1 MNESLLRFDR
11 KQKYLVFDT
20 ETEVLNLID
29 SRPWQV
35 AWIVTQGDKVLEEHD
50 VYVKWRDLNVS
61 KDAARVTGFSKED
74 YERKAVKCS
83 DAMKLFASYLYNPEY
98 KIVGHNLLN
107 FDVYIVNVWRK
118 LLKLTSDYS
127 FVDRIIDTRSIA
139 TAIAKNI
146 PVDQDNFLA
155 WQYKMVNYVER
166 GLRTSQATLLKRYDI
181 PHDPKR
187 LHDALYDITMNYK
200 IFRKQ
205 LYEIEL

>member
-20 ETEVLNLID
+20 ETEGLNLID

-61 KDAARVTGFSKED
+61 KDAARVTGFSKEE

>member
-20 ETEVLNLID
+20 ETEGLNLID

-127 FVDRIIDTRSIA
+127 FVD
-139 TAIAKNI
+139 
-146 PVDQDNFLA
+146 QDNFLA

>member
-11 KQKYLVFDT
+11 NQKYLVFDT
-20 ETEVLNLID
+20 ETEGLNLVN

-50 VYVKWRDLNVS
+50 VYVGWDDLEVS
-61 KDAARVTGFSKED
+61 KDAARVTGFSKQD
-74 YERKAVKCS
+74 YERRAIDCS
-83 DAMKLFASYLYNPEY
+83 DAMKKFASYLYNPDY

-118 LLKLTSDYS
+118 LLNLTSDYS
-127 FVDRIIDTRSIA
+127 FIDRIIDTRSIA
-139 TAIAKNI
+139 TAISKNI
-146 PVDQDNFLA
+146 PVDKENLLA
-155 WQYKMVNYVER
+155 WQYKMVNYIER
-166 GLRTSQATLLKRYDI
+166 GLKTSQATLLKRYDI

-187 LHDALYDITMNYK
+187 LHDALYDIMMNYK

>member
-20 ETEVLNLID
+20 ETEGLNLID

-83 DAMKLFASYLYNPEY
+83 DAMKALRF
-98 KIVGHNLLN
+98 LL
-107 FDVYIVNVWRK
+107 I
-118 LLKLTSDYS
+118 
-127 FVDRIIDTRSIA
+127 
-139 TAIAKNI
+139 
-146 PVDQDNFLA
+146 
-155 WQYKMVNYVER
+155 
-166 GLRTSQATLLKRYDI
+166 
-181 PHDPKR
+181 
-187 LHDALYDITMNYK
+187 
-200 IFRKQ
+200 
-205 LYEIEL
+205 

>member
-11 KQKYLVFDT
+11 NQKYLVFDP
-20 ETEVLNLID
+20 ETEGLNLVN

-50 VYVKWRDLNVS
+50 VYVGWDDLEVS
-61 KDAARVTGFSKED
+61 KDAARVTGFSKQD
-74 YERKAVKCS
+74 YERRAIDCS
-83 DAMKLFASYLYNPEY
+83 DAMKKFASYLYNPDY
-98 KIVGHNLLN
+98 KIVGHNRLN

-118 LLKLTSDYS
+118 LLNLTSDYS
-127 FVDRIIDTRSIA
+127 FIDRIIDTRSIA

-146 PVDQDNFLA
+146 PVDKENFLA
-155 WQYKMVNYVER
+155 WQYKMVNYIER
-166 GLRTSQATLLKRYDI
+166 GLKTSQATLLKRYDI

-187 LHDALYDITMNYK
+187 LHDALYDIMMNYK

>member
-1 MNESLLRFDR
+1 MLD
-11 KQKYLVFDT
+11 
-20 ETEVLNLID
+20 
-29 SRPWQV
+29 P
-35 AWIVTQGDKVLEEHD
+35 
-50 VYVKWRDLNVS
+50 
-61 KDAARVTGFSKED
+61 
-74 YERKAVKCS
+74 
-83 DAMKLFASYLYNPEY
+83 Y

-118 LLKLTSDYS
+118 LLRLTSDYS

-146 PVDQDNFLA
+146 PVDQENFLA

>member
-11 KQKYLVFDT
+11 NQKYLVFDT
-20 ETEVLNLID
+20 ETEGLNLIN

-50 VYVKWRDLNVS
+50 VYVGWDDLEVS
-61 KDAARVTGFSKED
+61 KDAARVTGFSKQD
-74 YERKAVKCS
+74 YERRAIDCS
-83 DAMKLFASYLYNPEY
+83 DAMKKFASYLYNPDY

-118 LLKLTSDYS
+118 LLNLTSDYS
-127 FVDRIIDTRSIA
+127 FIDRIIDTRSIA

-146 PVDQDNFLA
+146 PVDKENFLA
-155 WQYKMVNYVER
+155 WQYKMVNYIER
-166 GLRTSQATLLKRYDI
+166 GLKTSQATLLKRYDI

-187 LHDALYDITMNYK
+187 LHDALYDIMMNYK

>member
-11 KQKYLVFDT
+11 NQKYLVFDT
-20 ETEVLNLID
+20 ETEGLNLID

-50 VYVKWRDLNVS
+50 VYVGWDDLEVS
-61 KDAARVTGFSKED
+61 KDAARVTGFSKQD
-74 YERKAVKCS
+74 YERRAIDCS
-83 DAMKLFASYLYNPEY
+83 DAMKKFASYLYNPDY

-118 LLKLTSDYS
+118 LLNLTSDYS
-127 FVDRIIDTRSIA
+127 FIDRIIDTRSIA

-146 PVDQDNFLA
+146 PVDKENFLA
-155 WQYKMVNYVER
+155 WQYKMVNYIER
-166 GLRTSQATLLKRYDI
+166 GLKTSQLTLLKRYDI

-187 LHDALYDITMNYK
+187 LHDALYDIMMNYK

>member
-11 KQKYLVFDT
+11 NQKYLVFDT
-20 ETEVLNLID
+20 ETEGLNLVN

-50 VYVKWRDLNVS
+50 VYVGWDDLEVS
-61 KDAARVTGFSKED
+61 KDAARVTGFSKQD
-74 YERKAVKCS
+74 YERRAIDCS
-83 DAMKLFASYLYNPEY
+83 DAMKKFASYLYNPDY

-118 LLKLTSDYS
+118 LLNLTSDYS
-127 FVDRIIDTRSIA
+127 FIDRLIDTRSIA

-146 PVDQDNFLA
+146 PVDKENFLA
-155 WQYKMVNYVER
+155 WQYKMVNYIER
-166 GLRTSQATLLKRYDI
+166 GLKTSQATLLKRYDI

-187 LHDALYDITMNYK
+187 LHDALYDIMMNYK

>member
-11 KQKYLVFDT
+11 NQKYLVFDT
-20 ETEVLNLID
+20 ETEGLNLIN

-50 VYVKWRDLNVS
+50 VYVGWVDLEVS
-61 KDAARVTGFSKED
+61 KDAARVTGFSKQD
-74 YERKAVKCS
+74 YERRAIDCS
-83 DAMKLFASYLYNPEY
+83 DAMKKFASYLYNPDY

-118 LLKLTSDYS
+118 LLNLTSDYS
-127 FVDRIIDTRSIA
+127 FIDRIIDTRSIA
-139 TAIAKNI
+139 TAIDKNI
-146 PVDQDNFLA
+146 PVDKENLLA
-155 WQYKMVNYVER
+155 WQYKMVNYIER
-166 GLRTSQATLLKRYDI
+166 GLKTSQPTLLKRYDI

-187 LHDALYDITMNYK
+187 LHDALYDIMMNYK

>member
-11 KQKYLVFDT
+11 NQKYLVFDT
-20 ETEVLNLID
+20 ETEGLNLIN

-50 VYVKWRDLNVS
+50 VYVGWDDLEVS
-61 KDAARVTGFSKED
+61 KDAARETGFSKQD
-74 YERKAVKCS
+74 YERRAIDCS
-83 DAMKLFASYLYNPEY
+83 DAMKKFASYLYNPDY

-118 LLKLTSDYS
+118 LLNLTSDYS
-127 FVDRIIDTRSIA
+127 FIDRIIDTRSIA

-146 PVDQDNFLA
+146 PVDKENFLA
-155 WQYKMVNYVER
+155 WQYKMVNYIER
-166 GLRTSQATLLKRYDI
+166 GLKTSQPTLLKRYDI

-187 LHDALYDITMNYK
+187 LHDALYDIMMNYK